1 MECYKLAHMSQL
13 KITVAEVEK
22 VARLARLSPT
32 PEQVE
37 TLARELSAIL
47 EYVAQLSSVDTSD
60 VPATA
65 HSVVQDSGFREDTL
79 VPSLAREDALAAA
92 PSAHD
97 GGFAVPKVLEVET

>member
-1 MECYKLAHMSQL
+1 MSQL

-32 PEQVE
+32 KEQAE

-47 EYVAQLSSVDTSD
+47 EYVAQLSAVDTSD

-65 HSVVQDSGFREDTL
+65 HAVVEDSGFRADVL
-79 VPSLAREDALAAA
+79 IPSLARDEALAAA
-92 PSAHD
+92 PNSHE
-97 GGFAVPKVLEVET
+97 GGFAVPKVLEVES